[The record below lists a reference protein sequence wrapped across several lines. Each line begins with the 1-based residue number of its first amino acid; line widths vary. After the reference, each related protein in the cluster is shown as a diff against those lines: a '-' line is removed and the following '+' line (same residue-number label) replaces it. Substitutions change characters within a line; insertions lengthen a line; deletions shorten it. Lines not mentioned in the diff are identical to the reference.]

1 MIGLFGEDLRAHCM
15 LYLVEAHVDVLA
27 HEQRHSVILGC
38 TLRDL
43 RRLGAKQLENEV
55 SRFHQSCAS
64 SCELCAACWDSSVD
78 MYVGDVS
85 RAYGAPVRVARRGL
99 IVRTS

>member
-64 SCELCAACWDSSVD
+64 SCDGVS
-78 MYVGDVS
+78 YVLPAGI
-85 RAYGAPVRVARRGL
+85 RVWTCMW
-99 IVRTS
+99 VT